1 MHANERSEPV
11 NDEYSVVVTTEVCGK
26 CNRKELRVNNVEAF
40 NLKLK
45 LQYMILIMH
54 IY

>member
-1 MHANERSEPV
+1 M

-26 CNRKELRVNNVEAF
+26 CNRKECRVNNVEAF

-45 LQYMILIMH
+45 PQYMILIYDSH
-54 IY
+54 ILKTEYIV